1 MGSRR
6 LNQKKEKPNNNANL
20 TTYPIVEDCTN
31 SPRNIHDPSIFSGLL
46 RDALR
51 QSKIDLQQSIP
62 SFLDSP
68 FDDGFY
74 VKYQVKNDPVH
85 GRGLF
90 VTEDVP
96 KGAMVWSGEL
106 AKWRSARDF
115 LAFLRYLPQDLQCDV
130 LLWAYPE
137 KDSADKVALAMDE
150 GSYMNDCNGN
160 KDIMTVSSS
169 GKTVRHLNEGEELV
183 EDYSSFIDMEGEV
196 QWFHKLRAKVYGN
209 GEYTQQGAPS
219 NSSNTREN
227 PPSSLSF
234 GETAT
239 NMGNLLQE
247 LDVLPKPSFSE
258 KNNLNL
264 AFALMILLSFLA
276 MVVRRKV
283 MLRSKVHGQ

>member
-1 MGSRR
+1 
-6 LNQKKEKPNNNANL
+6 
-20 TTYPIVEDCTN
+20 VEDCTN
-31 SPRNIHDPSIFSGLL
+31 SPRNIHDPAVFSGLL

-68 FDDGFY
+68 FEDGFY

-96 KGAMVWSGEL
+96 KGARVWSGQS
-106 AKWRSARDF
+106 AKWRSAGDF
-115 LAFLRYLPQDLQCDV
+115 LAFLQYLPRDLQCDV

-137 KDSADKVALAMDE
+137 KDSSDKVALAMDE

-160 KDIMTVSSS
+160 KDIRTVSSS
-169 GKTVRHLNEGEELV
+169 GKTVRHLRAGEELV
-183 EDYSSFIDMEGEV
+183 EDYSTFIDMEGKV

-209 GEYTQQGAPS
+209 GEYTQQGALS
-219 NSSNTREN
+219 NSSETREN
-227 PPSSLSF
+227 PPSSLSS

-239 NMGNLLQE
+239 TIAYLLQE
-247 LDVLPKPSFSE
+247 LDVLPEPSFSE
-258 KNNLNL
+258 KSILNL
-264 AFALMILLSFLA
+264 AFASMILLSFLA
-276 MVVRRKV
+276 MLVRRKA
-283 MLRSKVHGQ
+283 MLRNKVHGQ